1 MNYQGCPDRWPLW
14 GGQEPALAKCPT
26 LVLEFFLG
34 RVSKNAICSRAQYIS
49 KAIQSKRQAEFEVM
63 IMRCFL
69 RCALP
74 QTAYIRV
81 PQVTQSCVRKDRF

>member
-34 RVSKNAICSRAQYIS
+34 RVSKNAICSRAQYSAEIS
-49 KAIQSKRQAEFEVM
+49 LVQYK
-63 IMRCFL
+63 L
-69 RCALP
+69 W
-74 QTAYIRV
+74 
-81 PQVTQSCVRKDRF
+81 